1 MWRIHSDECENCRNV
16 QSSTTR
22 FSSLQAIFMFH
33 ILCATGSLDSE
44 STRKGG
50 NWNKNLMNLVISLRS
65 RNPELR
71 RFASSQYV
79 MDILIAGITLISSI
93 NAASEHLI
101 KVVIVQNYRT
111 SVKIIQIIFVLRKK
125 SGRHKYACS
134 TVEIFVIYRF
144 LSSFPVFL

>member
-1 MWRIHSDECENCRNV
+1 
-16 QSSTTR
+16 
-22 FSSLQAIFMFH
+22 
-33 ILCATGSLDSE
+33 
-44 STRKGG
+44 
-50 NWNKNLMNLVISLRS
+50 MNLVISLRS

-111 SVKIIQIIFVLRKK
+111 AVKIIQRIFVQKK
-125 SGRHKYACS
+125 IK
-134 TVEIFVIYRF
+134 
-144 LSSFPVFL
+144 